1 MVQTNIFSGLTMPV
15 FSAFGWAGEETA
27 INFALDQLQMFIDK
41 LYYSLPRE
49 VQAQFPNHGIDKD
62 TQIAYIAVNEEPE
75 KDLYIAFFVRPMNLE
90 TSLILTDKAA
100 LSKAY
105 RKIKLQ
111 SPDFLELIGNLGPE
125 WNLRIQQME
134 FDAESGESTHYKD
147 LYKNPAKVIS
157 EFDPT
162 EIIERAEY
170 LNSEDQWVV
179 PVFISQRTG
188 SEKIA
193 AMGEVVI
200 QNVAQYI
207 SALMPT
213 ATFLTGQVR
222 KKKSKS
228 KKTSKSKAKKAAQ
241 AEDTTIRQ
249 PLDSA
254 KLERFTFVSE
264 LKPLHI
270 RRGFINLTTNHWP
283 FFSLNARTETRP
295 VQVKYGE
302 KTDDGCAVWR
312 LVPNDQARL
321 VLSRPVHMW
330 LEETFDAEDRVQV
343 SAEKKEQK
351 QIHISLTPAQ

>member
-1 MVQTNIFSGLTMPV
+1 MIQTNLFSGLTMPV

-27 INFALDQLQMFIDK
+27 INFALDQLQMFIDS

-49 VQAQFPNHGIDKD
+49 IQAQFPIHGVDKNS
-62 TQIAYIAVNEEPE
+62 QIAYIAVNEEPE

-90 TSLILTDKAA
+90 TSLILTDKDA

-111 SPDFLELIGNLGPE
+111 SADFLELIGNLGPE

-134 FDAESGESTHYKD
+134 FDAESGETTHYKD

-157 EFDPT
+157 EFSPT
-162 EIIERAEY
+162 ETIERAEY

-179 PVFISQRTG
+179 PLFLSQRAR

-193 AMGEVVI
+193 AMGQAVI
-200 QNVAQYI
+200 ENVTQYI

-222 KKKSKS
+222 KKQSKS
-228 KKTSKSKAKKAAQ
+228 KKAKAKAKTAKQ
-241 AEDTTIRQ
+241 IENTTIRQ

-254 KLERFTFVSE
+254 QLEKFTYVSE

-283 FFSLNARTETRP
+283 FFTLNARTETRP
-295 VQVKYGE
+295 VVVKYGE
-302 KTDDGCAVWR
+302 ETDEGCAVWR

-321 VLSRPVHMW
+321 VLSTPVHMW

-351 QIHISLTPAQ
+351 QIQITLTPA